1 MEEGETL
8 TIQLAQVDWIH
19 LDECVQQVIEQEV
32 QFVPLAPG
40 LEATVTRIEMGDQ
53 RYVLKVWDKD
63 SKPDIAKQYRLLS
76 KLYQSGIRVSK
87 PYGWGLDEQQNQV
100 LLTSYDGE
108 PIIQLTQT
116 KLTHLAEGLMEVHR
130 YPVNRVGVGK
140 DEEYISKY
148 DFVEYFFPQIESH
161 GDIQN
166 LLANLIQHVQI
177 RQECLIHGDYN
188 LGNILEMDGHYT
200 IIDWT
205 NGQYGDPRY
214 DMAWSVFLITFYNG
228 ESYGEVYRAEF
239 ARAASDVYTLEEEE
253 IFGAIA
259 CLRWILLRRVGDVP
273 MGPDVME
280 RVHSMTVHNPY
291 LNEHLL

>member
-1 MEEGETL
+1 M
-8 TIQLAQVDWIH
+8 TIQLSQINWIE
-19 LDECVQQVIEQEV
+19 LDERIQQMIEQDV
-32 QFVPLAPG
+32 QIMPLPPG
-40 LEATVTRIEMGDQ
+40 LEASVMRIEMEDQ

-63 SKPDIAKQYRLLS
+63 SKPDIAKQYRLLC

-87 PYGWGLDEQQNQV
+87 PYGWGLDKEQNQL

-108 PIIQLTQT
+108 PVTQLTQT
-116 KLTHLAEGLMEVHR
+116 KLTYLAERLMEVHR
-130 YPVNRVGVGK
+130 YPVNEAGAGE
-140 DEEYISKY
+140 DGEYIFKT
-148 DFVEYFFPQIESH
+148 DFVEYFFPQIELH
-161 GDIQN
+161 EDIHEH
-166 LLANLIQHVQI
+166 LTNLIQQVQI

-188 LGNILEMDGHYT
+188 LGNVLELHGHYT

-214 DMAWSVFLITFYNG
+214 DRAWSVFLITIYNG
-228 ESYGEVYRAEF
+228 ESYGEMYRAQL
-239 ARAASDVYTLEEEE
+239 APAANDVYTLEEEQ

-259 CLRWILLRRVGDVP
+259 CLRWILLRRVGGVP

-280 RVHSMTVHNPY
+280 RVHSMAVHNPY

>member
-1 MEEGETL
+1 M
-8 TIQLAQVDWIH
+8 TIQLSQMNWIE
-19 LDECVQQVIEQEV
+19 LDERVQQVIEQDV
-32 QFVPLAPG
+32 QIIPLPPG
-40 LEATVTRIEMGDQ
+40 LEASVMRIEMDDQ
-53 RYVLKVWDKD
+53 QYVLKVWDKD

-76 KLYQSGIRVSK
+76 MLYQTGIRVSK
-87 PYGWGLDEQQNQV
+87 PYGWGLDDQQNQV

-108 PIIQLTQT
+108 PVTQLTQT
-116 KLTHLAEGLMEVHR
+116 KLTHLAERLIEVHR
-130 YPVNRVGVGK
+130 YPAIQADVGEDG
-140 DEEYISKY
+140 EYISSY
-148 DFVEYFFPQIESH
+148 DFVEYFFPHIESH
-161 GDIQN
+161 EDIHEH
-166 LLANLIQHVQI
+166 LANLTQHVQI

-214 DMAWSVFLITFYNG
+214 DMAWSVFLITIYNG
-228 ESYGEVYRAEF
+228 ESYGEMYRAQF
-239 ARAASDVYTLEEEE
+239 ARAASDVYTLEEEQ

-273 MGPDVME
+273 VGPDVMK
-280 RVHSMTVHNPY
+280 RVHSMAVHNPY

>member
-1 MEEGETL
+1 MITGL
-8 TIQLAQVDWIH
+8 SQIDWIQLD
-19 LDECVQQVIEQEV
+19 DRVQQVIEQEV
-32 QFVPLAPG
+32 QIIPLSPG
-40 LEATVTRIEMGDQ
+40 LEASVMRIEMGEQ

-76 KLYQSGIRVSK
+76 KLYQSGIGVSQ
-87 PYGWGLDEQQNQV
+87 PCGWGFDDQQNQV

-108 PIIQLTQT
+108 PVTLVTQPKLTQ
-116 KLTHLAEGLMEVHR
+116 LAERLMEVHR
-130 YPVNRVGVGK
+130 YPVNRVGVGE
-140 DEEYISKY
+140 DEAYISRY

-161 GDIQN
+161 GGIND

-214 DMAWSVFLITFYNG
+214 DIAWSVFLITIYNG
-228 ESYGEVYRAEF
+228 ERYGEVYRAQF
-239 ARAASDVYTLEEEE
+239 ARSASYVYTLEEEQ

-259 CLRWILLRRVGDVP
+259 CLRWILLRRVGHVP

-280 RVHSMTVHNPY
+280 RVHSIAVHNPY

>member
-8 TIQLAQVDWIH
+8 KIQLGQVDWIH
-19 LDECVQQVIEQEV
+19 LDERVQQVIEQEV
-32 QFVPLAPG
+32 HIIPLSPG
-40 LEATVTRIEMGDQ
+40 LEASVMRIEMKDQ

-76 KLYQSGIRVSK
+76 KLYQSGIGVSK
-87 PYGWGLDEQQNQV
+87 PYGWGLDDQQNQV

-108 PIIQLTQT
+108 PITQLTQSI
-116 KLTHLAEGLMEVHR
+116 LTQLAELLIQVHR
-130 YPVNRVGVGK
+130 YPVDRVGAGE
-140 DEEYISKY
+140 DEEYISRY
-148 DFVEYFFPQIESH
+148 DFVGYFFPQIELH
-161 GDIQN
+161 EDIHE
-166 LLANLIQHVQI
+166 LLANLIQHAQI

-214 DMAWSVFLITFYNG
+214 DMAWSVFLITIYNG
-228 ESYGEVYRAEF
+228 ENYGEMYRAQF
-239 ARAASDVYTLEEEE
+239 ARSASHVYTLEEEQ

-259 CLRWILLRRVGDVP
+259 CLRWILLKRVGHVP

-280 RVHSMTVHNPY
+280 RVHSMAVHNPY

>member
-1 MEEGETL
+1 MTTELSQMNWT
-8 TIQLAQVDWIH
+8 Q
-19 LDECVQQVIEQEV
+19 LDERVQQMIEQEYHII
-32 QFVPLAPG
+32 PMTPG
-40 LEATVTRIEMGDQ
+40 LEASVMRIEMEDQ

-63 SKPDIAKQYRLLS
+63 SKPDIAQQYRLLS
-76 KLYQSGIRVSK
+76 KLYQSGIRVSR
-87 PYGWGLDEQQNQV
+87 PYGWGLDDQQNQV

-108 PIIQLTQT
+108 PITQLTQS
-116 KLTHLAEGLMEVHR
+116 KLTHLAERLMEVHR
-130 YPVNRVGVGK
+130 YPVNEMNTGEDG
-140 DEEYISKY
+140 EYIFKTE
-148 DFVEYFFPQIESH
+148 FVQYFFPQIELH
-161 GDIQN
+161 DDIN
-166 LLANLIQHVQI
+166 DLLTNLIQQVQI

-214 DMAWSVFLITFYNG
+214 DMAWSVFLINIYNG
-228 ESYGEVYRAEF
+228 ERYGEMYHAKF
-239 ARAASDVYTLEEEE
+239 ARSASYTYTLEEEQV
-253 IFGAIA
+253 FDAIA

-280 RVHSMTVHNPY
+280 RVHSMVVRNPY

>member
-1 MEEGETL
+1 MITGL
-8 TIQLAQVDWIH
+8 SQIDWIQLHDR
-19 LDECVQQVIEQEV
+19 VQQVIEQEV
-32 QFVPLAPG
+32 QIIPLSPG
-40 LEATVTRIEMGDQ
+40 LEASVMRIEMGGQ

-63 SKPDIAKQYRLLS
+63 SKPDIAKQYQLLS
-76 KLYQSGIRVSK
+76 KLYHSGVGVSK
-87 PYGWGLDEQQNQV
+87 PCGWGVDDQQNQV

-108 PIIQLTQT
+108 PITQLTQT
-116 KLTHLAEGLMEVHR
+116 KLTRLAERLMEVHR
-130 YPVNRVGVGK
+130 YPVNRVGAGE

-214 DMAWSVFLITFYNG
+214 DMAWSVFLITIYNG
-228 ESYGEVYRAEF
+228 GSYGEMYRAAF
-239 ARAASDVYTLEEEE
+239 ACSASYNTYTQEEGQVFE
-253 IFGAIA
+253 AMA
-259 CLRWILLRRVGDVP
+259 CLRWILLKRVGDVP
-273 MGPDVME
+273 MGPDVMQ
-280 RVHSMTVHNPY
+280 RVRSIAVHNPY